1 MPPST
6 AISRSRGPGSQRPGA
21 ATPRLVQHQG
31 RTFLQPTVVFCDP
44 SGHALANR
52 EFLFPYC
59 SVLEMPQAEML
70 GQDRPVA
77 GGQRGHRRSAWRRE
91 LLASPLIHRL
101 NLGAMPTSHVHW
113 DQPHEGNLFDV
124 LYRRRAV
131 QTVA

>member
-1 MPPST
+1 MPFFADEFDRDFAVVSLAAHASAARGRLSSAVTEPVG
-6 AISRSRGPGSQRPGA
+6 RS
-21 ATPRLVQHQG
+21 
-31 RTFLQPTVVFCDP
+31 
-44 SGHALANR
+44 
-52 EFLFPYC
+52 
-59 SVLEMPQAEML
+59 
-70 GQDRPVA
+70 
-77 GGQRGHRRSAWRRE
+77 

>member
-1 MPPST
+1 
-6 AISRSRGPGSQRPGA
+6 
-21 ATPRLVQHQG
+21 
-31 RTFLQPTVVFCDP
+31 
-44 SGHALANR
+44 
-52 EFLFPYC
+52 
-59 SVLEMPQAEML
+59 MPQADML
-70 GQDRPVA
+70 GKIGPSLVV
-77 GGQRGHRRSAWRRE
+77 SAITDDPRWRRE